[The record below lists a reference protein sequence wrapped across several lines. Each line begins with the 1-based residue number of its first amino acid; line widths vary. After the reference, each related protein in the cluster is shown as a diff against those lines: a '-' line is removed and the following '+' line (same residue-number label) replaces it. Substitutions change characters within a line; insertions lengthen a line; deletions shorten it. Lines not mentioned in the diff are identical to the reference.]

1 MALGGQLRKGES
13 DMKFNVGGLD
23 RIARIVIG
31 GLLVI
36 YALMG
41 HPWAWLGVLALA
53 SGLVGFCP
61 AYHLLGFNTCPVKA
75 KD

>member
-1 MALGGQLRKGES
+1 
-13 DMKFNVGGLD
+13 MKFNVGGLD

-31 GLLVI
+31 ALLII

-41 HPWAWLGVLALA
+41 HPWAWLGVLALL

-61 AYHLLGFNTCPVKA
+61 AYQLIGINTCPAKA
-75 KD
+75 KE